1 MDKIEKENYNMAGE
15 IAKDVREWSKRLIVE
30 GMKIV
35 EIANNIEKRIEELG
49 GKIAFPVNI
58 CINDITAHY
67 TPKFNDNTA
76 ISKNDIVSV
85 DLGVHI
91 DGYIADTAYTIDL
104 SNKYK
109 DLLNVN
115 REALER
121 VTEIIK
127 PEMSVAEIGREV
139 QKIINDAGYKP
150 IENLTGHEIKRYD
163 LHAGISIPSINVPY
177 NWKIRKDMVL
187 AIEPFATDGYGRVIE
202 SVHSEIFSFENYK
215 PVRMREGRILLN
227 EIEKRKKLPF
237 AKRWYVNK
245 INPLRL
251 ELVLRELLSVNAIK
265 KYPVLHE
272 KDGGMV
278 SQFEHTLI
286 ITGNGCNVI
295 T

>member
-67 TPKFNDNTA
+67 TPKFNDNTV

-91 DGYIADTAYTIDL
+91 DGYIVDTAYTIDL

-202 SVHSEIFSFENYK
+202 SAHSEIFSFENYK

>member
-67 TPKFNDNTA
+67 TPKFNDNTV

>member
-67 TPKFNDNTA
+67 TPKFNDNTG